1 MGVRLSSLSGHLSR
15 YGRITIVIQVSAI
28 GGRLGFRTSVLQP
41 LQLFPPPPPFVMCR
55 DALGMPMACRGT
67 LGVMW
72 RARRHVATDCATV
85 YLLGNSFFT
94 WHGPGPALLLPRDEP
109 SSVACRTACRTVSF
123 VVGEQF
129 LGVSSCFV
137 QCFVHNK
144 HPRDRPPQQ
153 ISSALGC
160 WATREL
166 VYFAGVTKST
176 RLY

>member
-1 MGVRLSSLSGHLSR
+1 
-15 YGRITIVIQVSAI
+15 
-28 GGRLGFRTSVLQP
+28 
-41 LQLFPPPPPFVMCR
+41 MCR

-72 RARRHVATDCATV
+72 RARRHDATDCATV

-153 ISSALGC
+153 ISHSNRPKLDYFDSAILSSTCYLKRCGNTGSKTLIF
-160 WATREL
+160 AAGRGKTVYMSAITRILCGSRRE
-166 VYFAGVTKST
+166 AKVTIRLSKFT
-176 RLY
+176 RPG